1 MLIRFL
7 NLRASILP
15 ELLFACMISFLFV
28 PAALSQPMPAAAEKL
43 LQDPEIAQLRSHGIG
58 LDAPSLIRLLE
69 KGLSDEVRASMPD
82 KPSEKSQLA
91 VYAMARLATAK
102 SEAALPALLGIAAM
116 NPPPG
121 IDNLLK
127 YDMEQTSPESQAEF
141 RVRALKLLQF
151 NAVNALGIIG
161 DTAALPVVRA
171 VFQQEQHPAARIQHA
186 ISLASLG
193 DVSGMDFLVQ
203 VIRAENRR
211 ESAAAAR
218 AFFIITGQDFGY
230 TENTA
235 AKVRGS
241 KAAEYANWWKQNA
254 ANFQVDRNAVAKRR
268 YEPTPMPSFQPRN
281 TRDLIKLSAYYFDF
295 NNQFRTYE
303 ARSQI
308 ANAGKRLNNDLL
320 ELMNN
325 DTEDI
330 DVRTEAMNWY
340 YEFNR
345 ADALKPLRSLRRAA
359 DPEIA
364 DKANA
369 LLEQIA
375 TDETN
380 RRDPN

>member
-7 NLRASILP
+7 NLRASVLP
-15 ELLFACMISFLFV
+15 AMFAASLIVFSV
-28 PAALSQPMPAAAEKL
+28 APIQGQPMPAAAEKL
-43 LQDPEIAQLRSHGIG
+43 LQDPEIGQLRSHGIG
-58 LDAPSLIRLLE
+58 VDAPSLIRLLE
-69 KGLSDEVRASMPD
+69 VGLSDEVRKSMPD
-82 KPSEKSQLA
+82 KPSEKCQLA
-91 VYAMARLATAK
+91 VYAMARLASAK

-116 NPPPG
+116 NPPAG
-121 IDNLLK
+121 VESLLK
-127 YDMEQTSPESQAEF
+127 YDTEQTSPESRTEF
-141 RVRALKLLQF
+141 RIRALKLLQF

-161 DTAALPVVRA
+161 DTAALAVVRA

-193 DVSGMDFLVQ
+193 DSSGVGFLTQ
-203 VIRAENRR
+203 AIGAENRR

-235 AKVRGS
+235 AKKRGGI
-241 KAAEYANWWKQNA
+241 AAEYANWWKQNA
-254 ANFQVDRNAVAKRR
+254 GNFQVDRNAVAKRR
-268 YEPTPMPSFQPRN
+268 YEPTPMPTFQPRN

-295 NNQFRTYE
+295 NNQFRTFE

-308 ANAGKRLNNDLL
+308 ANAGKQLNNDLL
-320 ELMNN
+320 ELMN
-325 DTEDI
+325 DDSEDI

-345 ADALKPLRSLRRAA
+345 ADARKALRGLRKAS

-369 LLEQIA
+369 LLEQI
-375 TDETN
+375 ETN
-380 RRDPN
+380 LRDPN

>member
-1 MLIRFL
+1 MLIRFP

-15 ELLFACMISFLFV
+15 VMFSTCLITLSLV
-28 PAALSQPMPAAAEKL
+28 PPTWGQPMPAAAEKL

-69 KGLSDEVRASMPD
+69 NGLSDEVRASMPD

-116 NPPPG
+116 NPPAG
-121 IDNLLK
+121 IESLLK
-127 YDMEQTSPESQAEF
+127 FDTEQTSPESRTEF

-193 DVSGMDFLVQ
+193 DSSGMDFLVQ
-203 VIRAENRR
+203 AIRAENRR

-254 ANFQVDRNAVAKRR
+254 ANFKADRNAVAKRR

-281 TRDLIKLSAYYFDF
+281 SRDLIKLSAYYFDF

-308 ANAGKRLNNDLL
+308 ANAGKRLNDDLI

-325 DTEDI
+325 DSEDI

-345 ADALKPLRSLRRAA
+345 ADARKPLRSLRRAA
-359 DPEIA
+359 DPEVA

-380 RRDPN
+380 QRVPN